1 VNRYMSLILTQLSR
15 QLSLILLI
23 SSLVMIYIAP
33 TATNA
38 APIVL
43 YDHGYRFFDADSGNY
58 YRLTTPPV
66 SELWNVHNISL
77 RIMDRYTLS
86 NDTAMVD
93 NRTLIHFADSIAF
106 GDINFNFRIRLDAPG
121 DRVRDAGWTSARA
134 GVANDPG
141 FVYDADRIVATYT
154 PSDRF
159 KFGFG
164 KERYNWGPLELSGLL
179 LSDYNEGFTGFY
191 QQYKLGS
198 FVLRGLT
205 TQLNSMVDSADPSRI
220 TQRYFSA
227 SRLEYYKPTYGAA
240 VGQSIIY
247 AGVGRSFELQYFLP
261 FYIFHYG
268 QMTDRRG
275 YGNEGQN
282 TKGSIDGYCKLYK
295 LPLVAYG
302 EILIDDFQ
310 AHSDSL
316 SRSAQNSVAWMA
328 GLRLNGDA
336 HPWFGFVEGGRV
348 STYTYNHL
356 TLSKRYLLNDCFI
369 GSPLGP
375 DQELLWGKVGR
386 SFFGDTLRVDANFWL
401 RRSGE
406 RGIDYKITNIFHT
419 KGDPA
424 LYGTVEDELSFWSS
438 VSYRRYY
445 VDMELR
451 GGVTSYRN
459 RNNAESGWATYPFIG
474 IRLSSG
480 ISVNAER

>member
-1 VNRYMSLILTQLSR
+1 MTALTILIASNAV
-15 QLSLILLI
+15 S
-23 SSLVMIYIAP
+23 
-33 TATNA
+33 A
-38 APIVL
+38 APIVF
-43 YDHGYRFFDADSGNY
+43 YDNGYRSFDGDSGKY
-58 YRLTTPPV
+58 CRLTTPPV
-66 SELWNVHNISL
+66 SDLWNVHNLSL
-77 RIMDRYTLS
+77 RFMDRYSLS

-93 NRTLIHFADSIAF
+93 NRMLIHFADSINF
-106 GDINFNFRIRLDAPG
+106 DGIDFNFRIRLDAPG

-134 GVANDPG
+134 GAANDPG
-141 FVYDADRIVATYT
+141 FVYDADRIVAHYT
-154 PSDRF
+154 PNERF

-164 KERYNWGPLELSGLL
+164 KDRYNWGQLELSGLL

-191 QQYKLGS
+191 QQYKLGP

-205 TQLNSMVDSADPSRI
+205 AQLNSMVDTADASRI

-227 SRLEYYKPTYGAA
+227 SRLEYHKPAYGAA

-282 TKGSIDGYCKLYK
+282 TKGSIDGYCKVYK
-295 LPLVAYG
+295 LPLEVYG
-302 EILIDDFQ
+302 ELLIDDFQ
-310 AHSDSL
+310 IHSDSL

-328 GLRLNGDA
+328 GLRLKGA
-336 HPWFGFVEGGRV
+336 GPWFGFVEGGRV

-356 TLSKRYLLNDCFI
+356 TLSKRYLQNDCFI

-375 DQELLWGKVGR
+375 DQELLWGKAGR
-386 SFFGDTLRVDANFWL
+386 SFYGDTLRVDVNFWV

-406 RGIDYKITNIFHT
+406 RGIEYKITDIFHT

-424 LYGTVEDELSFWSS
+424 LYGIVEDELSFWSS
-438 VSYRRYY
+438 VSYRRFC

-451 GGVTSYRN
+451 GGVTAYRN
-459 RNNAESGWATYPFIG
+459 RGNAEAGWAAYPFIG
-474 IRLSSG
+474 VRVSSG
-480 ISVNAER
+480 ISVSAER